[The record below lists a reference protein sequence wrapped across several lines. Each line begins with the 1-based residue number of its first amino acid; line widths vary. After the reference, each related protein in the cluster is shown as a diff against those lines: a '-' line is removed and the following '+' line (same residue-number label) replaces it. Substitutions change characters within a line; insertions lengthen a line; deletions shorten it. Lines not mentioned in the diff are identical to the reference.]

1 MGEGVLR
8 RAGSP
13 GKLLDLF
20 AEAGLSRNAGT
31 LVFSGVP
38 LNEITAGVGTP
49 VFAYNAE
56 AIRSRYRT
64 LDESLAP
71 VPHRICF
78 AVKANSNLAV
88 LRILRDLGAG

>member
-13 GKLLDLF
+13 GRLLDLF
-20 AEAGLSRNAGT
+20 AEAGLSRDAGT

-38 LNEITAGVGTP
+38 LNEIAEGVGTP

-56 AIRSRYRT
+56 AVRSRYRT
-64 LDESLAP
+64 LD
-71 VPHRICF
+71 
-78 AVKANSNLAV
+78 
-88 LRILRDLGAG
+88 